1 MKGVVDEESWRPC
14 LAPTRNTLR
23 LGCCVSDPPHWRVGG
38 FGGGLPLPRRPQR
51 GTRPWGWCLR
61 PSVLGCQQVGFVCA
75 WLGGWSASQQP
86 GTCTAM
92 ELQGAGVRT
101 GSEPWPWGRR
111 TAGKNSRRQS
121 PSTLLRGPSRALATS
136 THCSSA
142 AVAWVRGNNSGI
154 ACRRGREKVVQATSW
169 PNSERKTRRFLHCP
183 GEADGRRG
191 GHTDLGCEATL
202 AREQGPQQG
211 AGAVPLLLEI

>member
-1 MKGVVDEESWRPC
+1 MKRVVAPASRQHVTHSDWVAVSPTPHTGVWEDLGGACPC
-14 LAPTRNTLR
+14 LA
-23 LGCCVSDPPHWRVGG
+23 G
-38 FGGGLPLPRRPQR
+38 
-51 GTRPWGWCLR
+51 
-61 PSVLGCQQVGFVCA
+61 PSVAPVHGVVPPTQRAGVPAVGFVCA
-75 WLGGWSASQQP
+75 WLGGWPASQQP

-154 ACRRGREKVVQATSW
+154 AWRRGREKVVQATSW

>member
-1 MKGVVDEESWRPC
+1 MS
-14 LAPTRNTLR
+14 PT
-23 LGCCVSDPPHWRVGG
+23 PHTAVWEDLYR
-38 FGGGLPLPRRPQR
+38 GLPLPRRPQR
-51 GTRPWGWCLR
+51 GTLRGVWCLR
-61 PSVLGCQQVGFVCA
+61 PSVLRCQQLGFVCVP
-75 WLGGWSASQQP
+75 GCRGWQCASQQP

-183 GEADGRRG
+183 GEAERPTADVG
-191 GHTDLGCEATL
+191 GTQTWAVRLHWPESRALSKGL
-202 AREQGPQQG
+202 AQCPSCLRFE
-211 AGAVPLLLEI
+211 